1 MLEEQ
6 LQAFEVFLEDSVDD
20 DVEHNLNVRCIC
32 RRSEVGVDELG
43 WTLVLRQ
50 EQVLEEQ
57 GGSFNITVGPCNWL

>member
-1 MLEEQ
+1 MSMSMVSLVYVKCHSSQMLEEQ

-43 WTLVLRQ
+43 
-50 EQVLEEQ
+50 
-57 GGSFNITVGPCNWL
+57 

>member
-43 WTLVLRQ
+43 
-50 EQVLEEQ
+50 
-57 GGSFNITVGPCNWL
+57 